1 MRTKN
6 VLGICGSPKTTAKS
20 ASEFLCRRALDGAEE
35 VGAETRLV
43 RLVDFP
49 IADCDGCGDCMNR
62 TQCHLFKRPD
72 DRYTRL
78 YREIRWADAFVFASP
93 VYALGL
99 PFTWKQW
106 LDRCEPADEDDLE
119 YQYYNYEVAADVKG
133 KAFQGKVAGQI
144 VTSGGIG
151 QEWAMASLMP
161 LWTNVKLS
169 MVASVGLSL
178 VEFDE
183 QPGIRTKPW
192 GVGVDKADFAIEIAR
207 QVGRRVASAI
217 GFSTF
222 NLHGTSPRLGGGTE
236 GRDCRDELALLSDL
250 SDRPIDTTTGTG
262 PIVLVV
268 AGQHKSEEAA
278 RRIEAIARRS
288 PGIDLRLVAVVDQL
302 PHFITRDFVKEKI
315 TEQRHPVP
323 VVIDWDRRFGEAL
336 DLAANV
342 DPHVLVLTREARLR
356 RTITGTNTTRDIV
369 TEIEEIVRELGP
381 AVTTDPAPTVEP
393 TAEPASTAEPEGA
406 TR

>member
-1 MRTKN
+1 MMKSKN

-20 ASEFLCRRALDGAEE
+20 ASEFLCREALRGAEE
-35 VGAETRLV
+35 VGAQTRLV
-43 RLVDFP
+43 RLVDYP
-49 IADCDGCGDCMNR
+49 IVDCDGCGDCMNR
-62 TQCHLFKRPD
+62 TQCHLFKRPE

-78 YREIRWADAFVFASP
+78 YREIRWADAFIFATP

-144 VTSGGIG
+144 ATSGGIG

-169 MVASVGLSL
+169 MVISVGISL
-178 VEFDE
+178 IEFDE

-192 GVGVDKADFAIEIAR
+192 GVGVDNADFAVEIAR
-207 QVGRRVASAI
+207 QVGRRVTSAI

-222 NLHGTSPRLGGGTE
+222 NVHGASPRLGGSA
-236 GRDCRDELALLSDL
+236 GRDCSRELSLLSDL
-250 SDRPIDTTTGTG
+250 GDRPFDPAADGAG
-262 PIVLVV
+262 PIVLVL

-278 RRIEAIARRS
+278 RRIEALGKRVR
-288 PGIDLRLVAVVDQL
+288 GIDLRLVAAVDQL
-302 PHFITRDFVKEKI
+302 PQFVTRDFVRDRI
-315 TEQRHPVP
+315 AEQRHRVP
-323 VVIDWDRRFGEAL
+323 VLVDWDRQFASELGL
-336 DLAANV
+336 SGNV
-342 DPHVLVLTREARLR
+342 DPHVLILSREGQLR
-356 RTITGTNTTRDIV
+356 RTISGTNTTRDIV
-369 TEIEEIVRELGP
+369 TETEEVVRELGGSAPGPVAQTALPVP
-381 AVTTDPAPTVEP
+381 A
-393 TAEPASTAEPEGA
+393 AEEGA
-406 TR
+406 LQ